1 MQRTN
6 SDRHDNARFDENGED
21 WSQASAGQS
30 GGSQGLSRYADA
42 AAESVED
49 LADSGQALEADVI
62 SGVEEAADHPER
74 PVRTHEDSRR
84 PDSIPFPGGA
94 PFDDVT

>member
-1 MQRTN
+1 MRRTA
-6 SDRHDNARFDENGED
+6 SDRLDNPRFDENGDD
-21 WSQASAGQS
+21 WNQHSAGQS

-62 SGVEEAADHPER
+62 SGIEDAADHPER
-74 PVRTHEDSRR
+74 PVRTHEDPRH
-84 PDSIPFPGGA
+84 PENGPFPTA
-94 PFDDVT
+94 AFNDVP